1 MTRTDGKHNLGGLGE
16 SGERLIFVGGAPRS
30 GTTLV
35 QKVLDSHPDVFGGPE
50 FDWTPQICQLRQRMR
65 ESVRSGRI
73 TAFVDDAAI
82 DREIGGLIERLLLP
96 AAERRGAR
104 FLSEK
109 TPSNVLVFEQLL
121 EILPAARMIFVLR
134 DPRAVVASMMEVKRR
149 ARAQGR
155 PLAKTVRR
163 PILAARYVRRHIRA
177 GHRAL
182 TKAPERVFVIVYERL
197 LRDPETEIRRLCDFL
212 SLPWSDQLLTP
223 EAQSHVMDED
233 VEKDGVWYTAAMWK
247 GGFDSSRIDGWKR
260 SLNLV
265 QRVAVLWT
273 FRKVS
278 FLQQFGY
285 DLRTEL

>member
-1 MTRTDGKHNLGGLGE
+1 MTRADEKHNLGGLGE

-35 QKVLDSHPDVFGGPE
+35 QKVLDSHPEVFGGPE
-50 FDWTPQICQLRQRMR
+50 FDWMPHICQLRQRMR
-65 ESVRSGRI
+65 GSVRSGRI

-104 FLSEK
+104 LLSEK
-109 TPSNVLVFEQLL
+109 TPSNALVFEQLL

-149 ARAQGR
+149 AKKQGR
-155 PLAKTVRR
+155 PLAKAVRR
-163 PILAARYVRRHIRA
+163 PLLAARYVRRHIRA
-177 GHRAL
+177 GYRAFK
-182 TKAPERVFVIVYERL
+182 KAPERVFVIVYERL
-197 LRDPETEIRRLCDFL
+197 LRDPETEVRRLCDFL
-212 SLPWSDQLLTP
+212 RLPWNDQLLAP

-233 VEKDGVWYTAAMWK
+233 VEKDGVWYTSAMWD

-265 QRVAVLWT
+265 QQVAVLWT

-278 FLQQFGY
+278 FLKEFDY
-285 DLRTEL
+285 DLKMEL